1 MTNSAQHVSS
11 GSAYCGRPDHINRR
25 TLLKAAGLS
34 GLAWLTPVSRMLARA
49 AEEAP
54 RGAPARSIVVLW
66 LQGAPSQLETFDP
79 HPGTNIAAGSNAIRT
94 SVEGV
99 QVGEGLVQ
107 TADLM
112 HEIAVLRNVVSREG
126 DHERATYNVK
136 TGFRPDPTLVH
147 PAIGGIVCH
156 QLKDDLEIPR
166 HVAITPGQWAP
177 RGGYLGAQYDAF
189 KVGDPAGP
197 VPDVTA
203 RVSPERLER
212 RLNDLENVV
221 EAEFARGRLP
231 RLESRRTLH
240 LESIARARRMM
251 SSEQL
256 AAFDV
261 SQSPLALREEYG
273 DTPFGR
279 GCLAAVR
286 LIQAGVRCVE
296 VTLDG
301 WDSHVNNHELQAA
314 RVAILDPAFAA
325 LVRDLKRRD
334 LLASTVVIC
343 GGEFGRTPSMNPA
356 GGRDH
361 WPHGFSIALAGGGI
375 RGGQVVGETSP
386 TGEKLEYE
394 RGVKVADVHATVL
407 SALGIDFTQML
418 DTPVGRPMVISE
430 GQVVKELLA
439 EPA

>member
-1 MTNSAQHVSS
+1 MFDCAS
-11 GSAYCGRPDHINRR
+11 CGRPDHLNRR
-25 TLLKAAGLS
+25 TLLKAAGLG
-34 GLAWLTPVSRMLARA
+34 GLAWLTPVARMLARA

-54 RGAPARSIVVLW
+54 HGAPAHSIIVLW
-66 LQGAPSQLETFDP
+66 LQGAPSQLESFDP
-79 HPGTNIAAGSNAIRT
+79 HPGTNIAAGSQAIGT
-94 SVEGV
+94 SVRGI
-99 QVGEGLVQ
+99 QLGEGLVQ
-107 TADLM
+107 VADLM
-112 HEIAVLRNVVSREG
+112 DDLAIVRNVVSREG

-147 PAIGGIVCH
+147 PAIGAVVCH
-156 QLKDDLEIPR
+156 QLQDDLEIPR

-189 KVGDPAGP
+189 KVGDPLGP
-197 VPDVTA
+197 VPDITP
-203 RVSPERLER
+203 RVSSERLER
-212 RLNDLENVV
+212 RLSDLENVV

-231 RLESRRTLH
+231 QLESRRTLH
-240 LESIARARRMM
+240 LAAIENARRMM

-256 AAFDV
+256 TAFDV
-261 SQSPLALREEYG
+261 SQAPMSQREEYG

-286 LIQAGVRCVE
+286 LIEAGVRCVE

-301 WDSHVNNHELQAA
+301 WDSHVNNAEVQAG
-314 RVAILDPAFAA
+314 RIAILDPAFAA

-334 LLASTVVIC
+334 LLKSTIVIC
-343 GGEFGRTPSMNPA
+343 GGEFGRTPRVNPA
-356 GGRDH
+356 DGRDH

-386 TGEKLEYE
+386 TGDKLDYDS
-394 RGVKVADVHATVL
+394 GVKVADVHATVL

-418 DTPVGRPMVISE
+418 NTPVGRPMIISQ

-439 EPA
+439 EPV